1 MQPMLYLEF
10 LGIMVGIIV
19 GGLAIIS
26 SFFAVIKFY
35 NKVKRKKKLEALKL
49 ESLADHNTRSKED
62 DSHLP

>member
-19 GGLAIIS
+19 GILVIFKTFISAIRY
-26 SFFAVIKFY
+26 FH
-35 NKVKRKKKLEALKL
+35 KKSRDKQIEALKL

-62 DSHLP
+62 DS